1 MFDPRQVLQAVGS
14 AIRNPDIRR
23 VEMAWGAAIA
33 AEWAHFVAFGV
44 FAYEE
49 GGVSAVGIAG
59 PRPPP
64 SRRGRR
70 PFAASLGDRFPRE
83 RFLLAMTLV
92 GAVALG
98 GSAVA
103 FAVDAE
109 LLVFAFAALLGL
121 SITLIR
127 PALQAL
133 LPSLA
138 RTPRSS
144 SQLTAPPRPLK
155 ASAPWSGR

>member
-1 MFDPRQVLQAVGS
+1 
-14 AIRNPDIRR
+14 
-23 VEMAWGAAIA
+23 
-33 AEWAHFVAFGV
+33 
-44 FAYEE
+44 
-49 GGVSAVGIAG
+49 
-59 PRPPP
+59 
-64 SRRGRR
+64 
-70 PFAASLGDRFPRE
+70 
-83 RFLLAMTLV
+83 MTLV

-138 RTPRSS
+138 RTPREPHRSE
-144 SQLTAPPRPLK
+144 R
-155 ASAPWSGR
+155 RHFDD

>member
-1 MFDPRQVLQAVGS
+1 
-14 AIRNPDIRR
+14 
-23 VEMAWGAAIA
+23 
-33 AEWAHFVAFGV
+33 
-44 FAYEE
+44 
-49 GGVSAVGIAG
+49 
-59 PRPPP
+59 
-64 SRRGRR
+64 
-70 PFAASLGDRFPRE
+70 
-83 RFLLAMTLV
+83 MTLV
-92 GAVALG
+92 GAAALG

-144 SQLTAPPRPLK
+144 SQRTAPPRRSSLGTLVGPLI
-155 ASAPWSGR
+155 AGVLVSVADAGLVFALGSGCCSWLRSSS